1 MSETL
6 KYLADRADEIIE
18 FAKTKENS
26 SEYLNWFKS
35 QGQISDS
42 SC

>member
-1 MSETL
+1 M
-6 KYLADRADEIIE
+6 KNAVDIGNE
-18 FAKTKENS
+18 FLNKLPALEKPQYTQV
-26 SEYLNWFKS
+26 NWFKS